1 VKRFPNARKPKRASL
16 SPELRAYI
24 RKTENYRAGREPIAL
39 MKKAPAKFA
48 RAVAGLSASQM
59 RKRPAR
65 GKWSI
70 IEILG
75 HLSDTEIVY
84 GWRYRLCLCEPGSPI
99 QGYDQTVWV
108 EELRHRSRGNAK
120 RLLERI
126 RVAREGNLDT
136 LRQVPRQNWKRY
148 GRHSERGRETVR
160 GTVELIAGHDLN
172 HLDQIKAIRKKFG
185 W

>member
-1 VKRFPNARKPKRASL
+1 MKRIPKAKRPKRVSL
-16 SPELRAYI
+16 TPELKAYI

-75 HLSDTEIVY
+75 HLS
-84 GWRYRLCLCEPGSPI
+84 
-99 QGYDQTVWV
+99 
-108 EELRHRSRGNAK
+108 
-120 RLLERI
+120 
-126 RVAREGNLDT
+126 
-136 LRQVPRQNWKRY
+136 
-148 GRHSERGRETVR
+148 
-160 GTVELIAGHDLN
+160 
-172 HLDQIKAIRKKFG
+172 
-185 W
+185 